1 MNKTLTILLLLTQ
14 IFSKAIENDVA
25 YKLVLK
31 ELDGA
36 VPVSFI
42 EEAFSHEKLEIHKI
56 IAERFAKPYEKK
68 PWVEYK
74 KIFVKESRVAAGA
87 KFYNENKTKRF

>member
-1 MNKTLTILLLLTQ
+1 MNKTLIILLLLTQ

-25 YKLVLK
+25 YIRVLK

-42 EEAFSHEKLEIHKI
+42 QEAFSHKKLEIHKI

-68 PWVEYK
+68 PWV
-74 KIFVKESRVAAGA
+74 
-87 KFYNENKTKRF
+87 